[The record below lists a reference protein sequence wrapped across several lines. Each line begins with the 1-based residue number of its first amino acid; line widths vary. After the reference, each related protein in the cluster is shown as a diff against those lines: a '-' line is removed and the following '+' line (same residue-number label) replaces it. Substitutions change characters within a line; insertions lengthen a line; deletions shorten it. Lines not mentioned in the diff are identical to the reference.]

1 MDWQTVEI
9 LHTVL
14 SKICEVSYGRKKKY
28 KRKIVRSNRLFYW
41 YVEPDID
48 DEGIIKLHIVSE
60 DKKLIV
66 TYEVGQHSIKNKPP
80 FIVIIGEEFEGWTL
94 EYIGYRRVLTP
105 QWSDEIITPKLIGE
119 IIDWC
124 LLKDKEINIVNWK
137 GEILRPLS

>member
-41 YVEPDID
+41 YVEPGID

-66 TYEVGQHSIKNKPP
+66 TYEVGQHSIKNKLPY
-80 FIVIIGEEFEGWTL
+80 IVIIGEEFEGWTL

-105 QWSDEIITPKLIGE
+105 KWSDEIITPKWIGE

-124 LLKDKEINIVNWK
+124 LLKDKEISIVNWK

>member
-1 MDWQTVEI
+1 MDGQTVEV
-9 LHTVL
+9 LHTEKKEYVRL
-14 SKICEVSYGRKKKY
+14 AMGVRKKY

-66 TYEVGQHSIKNKPP
+66 TYEVGQHSVKNKPP
-80 FIVIIGEEFEGWTL
+80 HIVIIGEEFEGWTT

-105 QWSDEIITPKLIGE
+105 KWSDEIIMPKLIGE

-124 LLKDKEINIVNWK
+124 LLIDKEIIVNWK
-137 GEILRPLS
+137 GELLRPIS

>member
-14 SKICEVSYGRKKKY
+14 SKICEVSYGCKKKY
-28 KRKIVRSNRLFYW
+28 KRKIVRFNRLFYW

-60 DKKLIV
+60 DKRLIV
-66 TYEVGQHSIKNKPP
+66 TYEVGQHSIKNKIP

-105 QWSDEIITPKLIGE
+105 KWSDEIITPKLIGE

>member
-1 MDWQTVEI
+1 MGV
-9 LHTVL
+9 
-14 SKICEVSYGRKKKY
+14 RKKY

-66 TYEVGQHSIKNKPP
+66 TYEVGQHSNKNKPP
-80 FIVIIGEEFEGWTL
+80 FIVIIGEEFEGWTT

-105 QWSDEIITPKLIGE
+105 KWSDEIITPKLIGE